1 MPYIGRGPSKS
12 GAFRILDD
20 ISLDSHTSGGFNG
33 SRTTFALTVGTVA
46 LTVGLP
52 ETLMIAVDGVIQ
64 EPGTGFT
71 ISGSNIVFGSAPQD
85 SATFWGV
92 ELGDV
97 GGLAE
102 RATTQAGTDDSTRI
116 ATTAHVKDVKIDA
129 LTAGDDNTNLDSSTG
144 RHGLLRKLD
153 GTATNFLNGAGNWAA
168 PSGGASLA
176 TSTDNQIVTVTSANN
191 ITGEAGLTFD
201 ASAPTLKIRGESGAP
216 ATSSTTELAVL
227 RLNPTGVTGTLD
239 MGFHADSTGR
249 AWIQATDT
257 GNLATNYNL
266 HLNPNGGNVG
276 IGMGTNAAAKLL
288 HLYQGA
294 HTSGTS
300 RVRASSMLVLEDDT
314 TDEIAIQFL
323 MPGTSGTPQQAI
335 FFGDAADGTMGGFI
349 YDHID
354 NQMRFRANGG
364 DKMFLNNTGLG
375 IFEHSPSS
383 KLHVKSGSGASLSSL
398 ISGHI
403 AYFETDGDACYI
415 QLGGSSSCTGG
426 LILGD
431 SSSNTDAGFFLHNGQ
446 TDLRHGGNLNFRV
459 QSNGTIKGLSNT
471 TYHTPSDARLKENIV
486 DISYGLDAIMQLRP
500 VKFNYRDWYDAAK
513 RSMLGLIA
521 QEVESHL
528 PETVVTGTEPAHF
541 KSKNAEGEP
550 IVLHEPIDDLKQIE
564 ERQLIPVLIKAV
576 QELKEEIEIL
586 KGN

>member
-64 EPGTGFT
+64 EPGTAYT
-71 ISGSNIVFGSAPQD
+71 ISGSNIVFASPPQD

-97 GGLAE
+97 GGLAD
-102 RATTQAGTDDSTRI
+102 RATTQAANDNTTKVATTAYVQTELGDYAPLAAPTFTGNAAAVTQAGTDDSTRI

-176 TSTDNQIVTVTSANN
+176 TSTGNQIVTVTGTNA

-239 MGFHADSTGR
+239 MGFHADSTG
-249 AWIQATDT
+249 
-257 GNLATNYNL
+257 
-266 HLNPNGGNVG
+266 
-276 IGMGTNAAAKLL
+276 
-288 HLYQGA
+288 
-294 HTSGTS
+294 
-300 RVRASSMLVLEDDT
+300 
-314 TDEIAIQFL
+314 
-323 MPGTSGTPQQAI
+323 
-335 FFGDAADGTMGGFI
+335 
-349 YDHID
+349 
-354 NQMRFRANGG
+354 
-364 DKMFLNNTGLG
+364 
-375 IFEHSPSS
+375 
-383 KLHVKSGSGASLSSL
+383 
-398 ISGHI
+398 
-403 AYFETDGDACYI
+403 
-415 QLGGSSSCTGG
+415 
-426 LILGD
+426 
-431 SSSNTDAGFFLHNGQ
+431 
-446 TDLRHGGNLNFRV
+446 
-459 QSNGTIKGLSNT
+459 
-471 TYHTPSDARLKENIV
+471 
-486 DISYGLDAIMQLRP
+486 
-500 VKFNYRDWYDAAK
+500 
-513 RSMLGLIA
+513 
-521 QEVESHL
+521 
-528 PETVVTGTEPAHF
+528 
-541 KSKNAEGEP
+541 
-550 IVLHEPIDDLKQIE
+550 
-564 ERQLIPVLIKAV
+564 
-576 QELKEEIEIL
+576 
-586 KGN
+586 

>member
-64 EPGTGFT
+64 EPGTAYT
-71 ISGSNIVFGSAPQD
+71 ISGSNIVFASPPQD

-176 TSTDNQIVTVTSANN
+176 TSTGNQIVTVTGTNA

-294 HTSGTS
+294 HTSGTR
-300 RVRASSMLVLEDDT
+300 RVRASAMLVLEDDT
-314 TDEIAIQFL
+314 TDEIALQFL
-323 MPGTSGTPQQAI
+323 MPGTSGTPQQSI
-335 FFGDAADGTMGGFI
+335 FFGDAADGTMGGLI

-364 DKMFLNNTGLG
+364 DKMYLNNTGLG
-375 IFEHSPSS
+375 IGTNSPSK
-383 KLHVKSGSGASLSSL
+383 KLHIVGDGFQFENTAGAANETTASFLVATDGYSDEFGSIRFEDNRGTQAQPSFIFAAADGSGGTACFLIKTGTTSTRFQLNQNGDITGTHGNYHTSS
-398 ISGHI
+398 
-403 AYFETDGDACYI
+403 
-415 QLGGSSSCTGG
+415 
-426 LILGD
+426 
-431 SSSNTDAGFFLHNGQ
+431 
-446 TDLRHGGNLNFRV
+446 DLR
-459 QSNGTIKGLSNT
+459 
-471 TYHTPSDARLKENIV
+471 AKENIV
-486 DISYGLDAIMQLRP
+486 NSTVGLDAVMQMRP
-500 VKFNYRDWYDAAK
+500 VKFNFIADRGVGTNT
-513 RSMLGLIA
+513 RVGFIA
-521 QEVESHL
+521 QEVEAL
-528 PETVVTGTEPAHF
+528 IPEAVFTADTPNDPIPNI
-541 KSKNAEGEP
+541 KS
-550 IVLHEPIDDLKQIE
+550 IE
-564 ERQLIPVLIKAV
+564 DPQLIPVLVKAI
-576 QELKEEIEIL
+576 QELKAEIDAL
-586 KGN
+586 KA